1 MMVVVDYLD
10 ELQWNWSTWLQWSV
24 SWRDPASPDHTL
36 AHSAESPR
44 TTLVWW
50 GGTEHTAPNPW
61 ICWME
66 PETLN
71 NWYQMIMVSLWYLWS
86 PLWQLM
92 NHDWSVASLRHHR
105 GEVVS
110 PGVPGHLPHWLE
122 VVDHHES
129 TWRDEFQILK
139 SVGNSWSVPG
149 GPSSPLLHLT
159 DVLTLMGAW
168 WPVLSGSVP
177 SNSSVLTP
185 QSNWDVRK
193 IFQSHLALTSLS
205 PTPVL
210 IRYSLVSTA
219 TATSERAELGHHDTD
234 LTTPP
239 MSQVLRHLPVS
250 TSQTLKLP
258 SSLPLTRYWP
268 DTQHSIS

>member
-71 NWYQMIMVSLWYLWS
+71 NWYKMMVSLWYLWS

-139 SVGNSWSVPG
+139 SVGNSWSVYLEVPPRHCSTWLLCSLWWEPG
-149 GPSSPLLHLT
+149 
-159 DVLTLMGAW
+159 D
-168 WPVLSGSVP
+168 
-177 SNSSVLTP
+177 
-185 QSNWDVRK
+185 QCC
-193 IFQSHLALTSLS
+193 LALS
-205 PTPVL
+205 PAAHQSWHHNQTE
-210 IRYSLVSTA
+210 
-219 TATSERAELGHHDTD
+219 TSEKYFSLTWHWPACLPHQCWSDT
-234 LTTPP
+234 
-239 MSQVLRHLPVS
+239 V
-250 TSQTLKLP
+250 
-258 SSLPLTRYWP
+258 
-268 DTQHSIS
+268 